1 MQNKIKTVH
10 FEIDENGKFYFN
22 EESIHRIGRLAEH
35 LLVNTGV
42 INDDEEITS
51 KTIEHLKY
59 EAPDQFNT
67 DENSDEY
74 NDAENSD
81 DFIIIDESNEFNNA
95 NNISNYS
102 SLLRYRKS
110 FLTYFFK
117 FTITQISILYS
128 FSYFRSIFFS

>member
-10 FEIDENGKFYFN
+10 FELDENGIFYFN

-42 INDDEEITS
+42 IDDDEEITS

-67 DENSDEY
+67 DVKVLY
-74 NDAENSD
+74 
-81 DFIIIDESNEFNNA
+81 DFIFNLFRSTA
-95 NNISNYS
+95 NPNIAKHMI
-102 SLLRYRKS
+102 SLLE
-110 FLTYFFK
+110 LT
-117 FTITQISILYS
+117 L
-128 FSYFRSIFFS
+128 